1 MDSCLYVWLNGVFIG
16 YSQVSH
22 SPSEFDI
29 TAATADGVN
38 TLAVLVV
45 KWCDG
50 SYLEDQ
56 DKLRMSGIFRQVLL
70 LRRPRARV
78 QDYCVTAEPDETL
91 QTAAVRIRL
100 QKTEPGLPVRC
111 TLLSPGRAARSP
123 LV

>member
-1 MDSCLYVWLNGVFIG
+1 MISYIHAKNCLLYTSV
-16 YSQVSH
+16 Q
-22 SPSEFDI
+22 
-29 TAATADGVN
+29 
-38 TLAVLVV
+38 
-45 KWCDG
+45 WCDG

-111 TLLSPGRAARSP
+111 TLLSPDEMCIRDSMIPFLPGVRKKDIWISGIWK
-123 LV
+123 